1 MGSSPLTRGKH
12 EYAYQLAKAL
22 GLIPA
27 HAGKT
32 MPRENT
38 PQNSW
43 AHPRSRGEN
52 GFGGLIGQGG
62 LGSSPLTRGK
72 HSHGLGG
79 VVRRGLIPAH
89 AGKTSP
95 LLTPLAYTRAHPRS
109 RGENLPT
116 RRPAARAAW
125 LIPAH
130 AGKTGSHSYITIWC
144 WAHPRSRGENLRT
157 TRPCFLQVGS
167 SPLTRGKH
175 DRAGGFDEFL
185 GLIPAHAGKTRPRRW
200 L

>member
-1 MGSSPLTRGKH
+1 MGLAGGLGGGSSPLTRGKLPPCSH
-12 EYAYQLAKAL
+12 LQ
-22 GLIPA
+22 
-27 HAGKT
+27 H
-32 MPRENT
+32 T
-38 PQNSW
+38 P
-43 AHPRSRGEN
+43 
-52 GFGGLIGQGG
+52 
-62 LGSSPLTRGK
+62 
-72 HSHGLGG
+72 
-79 VVRRGLIPAH
+79 GLIPAH
-89 AGKTSP
+89 AGKTSRWSCRWCLP
-95 LLTPLAYTRAHPRS
+95 GAHPRS

-185 GLIPAHAGKTRPRRW
+185 GLIPAHAGKTTHPPVKHHPAKAHPRSRGEN
-200 L
+200 